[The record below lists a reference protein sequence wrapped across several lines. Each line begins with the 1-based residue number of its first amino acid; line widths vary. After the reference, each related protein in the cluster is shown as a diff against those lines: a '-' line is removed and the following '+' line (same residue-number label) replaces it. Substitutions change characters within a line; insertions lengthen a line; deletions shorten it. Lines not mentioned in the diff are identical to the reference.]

1 MKLRKKKE
9 SNPMQ
14 EKTKSMA
21 NYMAIR
27 YEVKS
32 RNEDNLEKAEKLAF
46 KAMSWYEIAAG
57 MKEENDE

>member
-1 MKLRKKKE
+1 
-9 SNPMQ
+9 MQ

-46 KAMSWYEIAAG
+46 KAMRWYEIAAG
-57 MKEENDE
+57 MKQENDE

>member
-1 MKLRKKKE
+1 
-9 SNPMQ
+9 MQ

-57 MKEENDE
+57 IKEENDE